1 MQYDCNYD
9 NLAPEGC
16 TQYFFGVTTDLVKT
30 YNFSGGHHLA
40 NQDQLICVRNVL
52 ILHQKTQKIYF
63 LRILCLFYFVFTSNG
78 KKRHFTICND
88 FISGKKILYSNLL
101 V

>member
-52 ILHQKTQKIYF
+52 ILHQKIQKYFFFEFCVFFVLPIFKEITLIIY
-63 LRILCLFYFVFTSNG
+63 LPLPI
-78 KKRHFTICND
+78 I
-88 FISGKKILYSNLL
+88 
-101 V
+101 

>member
-1 MQYDCNYD
+1 MTPLIWVKRIVLILQIMQYDCNYD

-52 ILHQKTQKIYF
+52 ILHQKTQK
-63 LRILCLFYFVFTSNG
+63 NG
-78 KKRHFTICND
+78 IF
-88 FISGKKILYSNLL
+88 LYSYL
-101 V
+101 